1 MTNSLRSE
9 LTARSWT
16 FTKSVSFTIAAAI
29 NLVRRLE
36 EHLTTVFPNMPS
48 YQVLA
53 KQSYELELPREN
65 PEGPLDSPIYARC
78 NCIVTIHSLY
88 GKAVFTDSVPAIL
101 SQISPNG
108 TVTYMY
114 TTTQWPVSMSADAD
128 STAHSVHLPPHP
140 ALSCQVTQQP

>member
-1 MTNSLRSE
+1 MTNNLRSD
-9 LTARSWT
+9 LIARSWT
-16 FTKSVSFTIAAAI
+16 FTAAI

-36 EHLTTVFPNMPS
+36 EHLTAVFPNMPS

-78 NCIVTIHSLY
+78 NCIVTIHSFY

-101 SQISPNG
+101 PQISPNG

-128 STAHSVHLPPHP
+128 ITAHSVHITGPPRIVVP
-140 ALSCQVTQQP
+140 GGTAIMIVRP